1 MLYPPVER
9 YISPYRQRAIGL
21 MKVKG
26 PGDRPL

>member
-1 MLYPPVER
+1 MPYPPVER
-9 YISPYRQRAIGL
+9 YISCYRQRAIGL